1 MNLNTQHFIYALE
14 VERTGSISQAAESFY
29 VSQPTMSKAIR
40 DVEAALGFPVFIR
53 TSRGVKPTKKG
64 YEFLAYAKKIVT
76 QIEIMERALHAEN
89 EMIQQFSLA
98 IPRVT
103 YIAQSAAEFV
113 SSFDINREMEIKILE
128 NSSIGVIDAVASGQ
142 IVLGVIRY
150 HLEDE
155 EYFLRSLQEKGLQY
169 EPIWQSNYVAVM
181 REDHPLAQKDGL
193 AAEDFE
199 AYIEG
204 VFNDTEVPYI
214 RISDATRTGS
224 LRRILINDRAMQYDI
239 LSHNPMVYMWIS
251 PLPES
256 VLEAGNLVQRGF
268 AGSGQFKDIL
278 ISKKGHRYTKKDREF
293 INKLCYVRNELTYRS
308 RIG

>member
-113 SSFDINREMEIKILE
+113 SSFDINREML
-128 NSSIGVIDAVASGQ
+128 NF
-142 IVLGVIRY
+142 IRS
-150 HLEDE
+150 HMDC
-155 EYFLRSLQEKGLQY
+155 F
-169 EPIWQSNYVAVM
+169 
-181 REDHPLAQKDGL
+181 
-193 AAEDFE
+193 
-199 AYIEG
+199 
-204 VFNDTEVPYI
+204 
-214 RISDATRTGS
+214 RISGV
-224 LRRILINDRAMQYDI
+224 DRA
-239 LSHNPMVYMWIS
+239 
-251 PLPES
+251 
-256 VLEAGNLVQRGF
+256 
-268 AGSGQFKDIL
+268 
-278 ISKKGHRYTKKDREF
+278 
-293 INKLCYVRNELTYRS
+293 
-308 RIG
+308 